1 MEYYRNSAR
10 KKRFE
15 IESVTSEDPY
25 LTASIK
31 DFPENRPEQT
41 DTEFLAILESIKELA
56 IQIIKES
63 PNIPTEATF
72 AIKNIESQSFLIN
85 FVTSNMNLS
94 VKEKQDLLAINDLK
108 ERALETLRYMNIELQ
123 KLELKNDIQSKVR
136 FDLDQQQREYFLQQQ
151 MKTIQEEL
159 GGNTQEEEIDEMLV
173 KAKDKKWDE
182 KTKSISKRIV

>member
-1 MEYYRNSAR
+1 
-10 KKRFE
+10 
-15 IESVTSEDPY
+15 
-25 LTASIK
+25 
-31 DFPENRPEQT
+31 
-41 DTEFLAILESIKELA
+41 
-56 IQIIKES
+56 
-63 PNIPTEATF
+63 
-72 AIKNIESQSFLIN
+72 
-85 FVTSNMNLS
+85 
-94 VKEKQDLLAINDLK
+94 LLAINDLK

-182 KTKSISKRIV
+182 KTKSISKKLSKMRR

>member
-1 MEYYRNSAR
+1 
-10 KKRFE
+10 
-15 IESVTSEDPY
+15 
-25 LTASIK
+25 
-31 DFPENRPEQT
+31 
-41 DTEFLAILESIKELA
+41 
-56 IQIIKES
+56 
-63 PNIPTEATF
+63 
-72 AIKNIESQSFLIN
+72 
-85 FVTSNMNLS
+85 MNLS

-182 KTKSISKRIV
+182 KTKSISKKNCLRCGA